1 MLTYIILDENDNK
14 IPAIMTWHSTY
25 SYQALIFT
33 TKSALKG
40 YFFSL
45 LKEELQ
51 PLDKLNGIIIINMWK
66 RLVFYIYF
74 VIICV
79 HVEVIMRRLA
89 ESFYLNHA

>member
-51 PLDKLNGIIIINMWK
+51 PLDKHIK
-66 RLVFYIYF
+66 YISLMALLLS
-74 VIICV
+74 IC
-79 HVEVIMRRLA
+79 EKGLFSIYIL
-89 ESFYLNHA
+89 